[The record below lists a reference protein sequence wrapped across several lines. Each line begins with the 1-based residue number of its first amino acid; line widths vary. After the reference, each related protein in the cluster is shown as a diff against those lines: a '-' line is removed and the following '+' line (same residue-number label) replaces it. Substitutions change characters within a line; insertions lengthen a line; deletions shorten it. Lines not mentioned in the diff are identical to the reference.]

1 MICRLSKGAVC
12 TVCSM
17 FKCDVTTFYMCLNY
31 RFMLC
36 CLPLFWN
43 HRFKYFLYNTQTKAT
58 EMTQLIDSASWK
70 YCKQSFTG
78 VCWKGILSCKCGK
91 QLTYW
96 NNLPCDDYIIDIC
109 VFNTF
114 FLFINC
120 MAVQP
125 YSEAEC
131 HIVFV
136 CEKTLLCQKIIF
148 HIDIP
153 SKEGNSWSNTKI

>member
-1 MICRLSKGAVC
+1 MICRLSKWAVC

-36 CLPLFWN
+36 CLPLFLN
-43 HRFKYFLYNTQTKAT
+43 HRFKSFLYNTQTKAT
-58 EMTQLIDSASWK
+58 EMTQLTDSAISWK
-70 YCKQSFTG
+70 SVSFTE
-78 VCWKGILSCKCGK
+78 VCWKGILSCKFGK

-109 VFNTF
+109 VFKKKKVF
-114 FLFINC
+114 NC

-136 CEKTLLCQKIIF
+136 CEKTLLCQKIMF

-153 SKEGNSWSNTKI
+153 SKEGNSWSNRKI

>member
-36 CLPLFWN
+36 CLPWFWN

-114 FLFINC
+114 FFIYKLHGC
-120 MAVQP
+120 PA
-125 YSEAEC
+125 
-131 HIVFV
+131 
-136 CEKTLLCQKIIF
+136 LLWGRMPHSFCLWK
-148 HIDIP
+148 
-153 SKEGNSWSNTKI
+153 NTSVPKDNVSHWHTI